1 VGLALRAGIALELR
15 RAAGWAA
22 LVGAGVLAGC
32 LPSAPDDVALQ
43 LEAVSPEA
51 GGPLLL
57 LNDSIRLTF
66 NKAVDP
72 TSVTR
77 DSARL
82 VCEATGLEAQGDW
95 EVDGRLV
102 RFRPAGV
109 RNAALSDGGFI
120 PGQEYRLTLVGFPFL
135 GAVRSVGGAALDRS
149 TAFDYRV
156 VSVEGVAAPG
166 GEGAVLLR
174 DASPGRAE
182 VLRVAAGDPGSADTL
197 PLPWDEPLLLSCA
210 EPVDPRSIQAADYEF
225 RLALGAQLRGE
236 QGGALAGAM
245 AAIGVARVEVVSNEG
260 EVGMSREAEGAA
272 GARLRFHPRT
282 PFPVASGRGPV
293 VFELHLKAG
302 PGGGICDFSGTP
314 VGLPQRPVRFT
325 VAREDLRSPEGAD
338 SYTFDFT
345 DDLDF
350 VPILDRSSDGTARWI
365 GNGRVDVRFPAAA
378 GDGRSGE
385 VVLGETEAG
394 RDTQATRITVPAL
407 ATTRLLGEGLVV
419 LRAQGRINIEGNLAR
434 RVPGGEIPGMW
445 DSSTFIMPEGDA
457 ESLSAWL
464 SRAAA
469 LDHPWTVLI
478 AGGDLVVTGQIDVDT
493 PLLLVAGGRIR
504 GVGRPRTAA
513 GQLWLLGE
521 GGGFELPHQRD
532 PNASPNVVPPLV
544 IDEPLYNP
552 LARPLTFV
560 ALSSPVPK
568 GQRPRFWS
576 EAEVLGD
583 RGIGGDFRVQFLRA
597 DVLQGGEEGLAQATR
612 FDDPG
617 LVLDPTSGGGAP
629 VRMRVELV
637 LRPSRGLWRPPFL
650 DRVDLA
656 WSPDR

>member
-1 VGLALRAGIALELR
+1 MGLR
-15 RAAGWAA
+15 RAGAGAA
-22 LVGAGVLAGC
+22 LAALAALTGC
-32 LPSAPDDVALQ
+32 LPSAPDEVALQ

-66 NKAVDP
+66 NQAVDP

-82 VCEATGLEAQGDW
+82 VSDVTGLEAQGDW

-109 RNAALSDGGFI
+109 RNAALSDGGLV
-120 PGQEYRLTLVGFPFL
+120 PGQQYCLTLVGFPFL
-135 GAVRSVGGAALDRS
+135 GAVRAVGGAALDRS
-149 TAFDYRV
+149 AAFDYRV
-156 VSVEGVAAPG
+156 VSVEGAAAPG
-166 GEGAVLLR
+166 DEGAVVLR

-182 VLRVAAGDPGSADTL
+182 ALCVFAGDPGSADTL

-210 EPVDPRSIQAADYEF
+210 EPVDPRSIDAADYEF
-225 RLALGAQLRGE
+225 RLALRSQPRGAQ
-236 QGGALAGAM
+236 GGTLADAPM
-245 AAIGVARVEVVSNEG
+245 SMPAIEVARVEVVSNEG
-260 EVGMSREAEGAA
+260 EVGMSKDAEGSA

-302 PGGGICDFSGTP
+302 AGGGIRDFSGTR
-314 VGLPQRPVRFT
+314 VGLPQRPIRFV

-338 SYTFDFT
+338 RYTFDFT

-350 VPILDRSSDGTARWI
+350 VPVLDRGSDGTARWV

-385 VVLGETEAG
+385 VVLGEAEAG
-394 RDTQATRITVPAL
+394 ADTQATRLTVSAG

-419 LRAQGRINIEGNLAR
+419 LRSQGRINLEGTLSR
-434 RVPGGEIPGMW
+434 RAPVSEIPAMW
-445 DSSTFIMPEGDA
+445 DSSRLIVPEGDA

-464 SRAAA
+464 RRAAV

-504 GVGRPRTAA
+504 GAGRPRAAA

-532 PNASPNVVPPLV
+532 PNANPNVVPPLM

-568 GQRPRFWS
+568 GQRPRLWR

-583 RGIGGDFRVQFLRA
+583 RGVGGDFRVQFLRA
-597 DVLQGGEEGLAQATR
+597 DVLRRGEEGLAQATR
-612 FDDPG
+612 FDEPG